1 MFKFFFNFVKWK
13 NMESFR
19 EVKFKVIYWV
29 VGVGKV
35 NFWVIVG
42 VGLLIDLY
50 YFYFYKCLKLIIM
63 MLLV

>member
-1 MFKFFFNFVKWK
+1 
-13 NMESFR
+13 MESFR